1 MLATTLTT
9 GSGNDATAATAA
21 AGPGRLVAM
30 VLMIRAMIA
39 AWVTEVYLQ
48 YVFMRMG
55 MNWMWMWMKFQ
66 IPSVKKSMIEKM
78 EKANQMEETKLSLDQ
93 WQDTIATWAAW
104 RSACKAVAL
113 DYKKTMTKGGEA
125 FNAKVFN
132 LEGKPCHMLDYQIQS
147 RPLVVFFGSCS

>member
-1 MLATTLTT
+1 MLATTST
-9 GSGNDATAATAA
+9 SKSRSDAS
-21 AGPGRLVAM
+21 PNRMVAM
-30 VLMIRAMIA
+30 VMVIRAVIV

-55 MNWMWMWMKFQ
+55 MNWIYMWMQFQ
-66 IPSVKKSMIEKM
+66 NPSVKTAMIEKM
-78 EKANQMEETKLSLDQ
+78 EKANMMEQTKLSRDQ

-104 RSACKAVAL
+104 RSACKAVAI

-125 FNAKVFN
+125 YNAKVFN
-132 LEGKPCHMLDYQIQS
+132 LEGKPCHLLDYQVQD